1 MLVHCRHHALVDPNL
16 QTSMSLRGSFS
27 IRHIPPH
34 IHAQNQPYAASCSL
48 PPHQGMPSGSVSPRS
63 EDHVPLRQQRA
74 RCPAW
79 QRLFVCMIRPQVLQF
94 ASMPYLAIQRPRQ
107 PCRATSRRGRER
119 MLLQPRFGACRS
131 EAGRGVSY
139 NFPIPETT
147 FLQQY
152 RICSTVRSD
161 SCLLA
166 RVLAVLNSR
175 ARKLCGPRK
184 IQSKGIPEAGPI
196 GLSFCT
202 RKPRES

>member
-1 MLVHCRHHALVDPNL
+1 
-16 QTSMSLRGSFS
+16 MSLRGSFS
-27 IRHIPPH
+27 IRHMPPH
-34 IHAQNQPYAASCSL
+34 IHAQNQPYAALCSL
-48 PPHQGMPSGSVSPRS
+48 PLHQGMPSGSVSPRS

-74 RCPAW
+74 RCPAL

-94 ASMPYLAIQRPRQ
+94 ASMPYLATQRPRQ

-119 MLLQPRFGACRS
+119 MLLQLRFGACRS

-152 RICSTVRSD
+152 SCSTARSD

-166 RVLAVLNSR
+166 AFLPFSTLERENFVAPGKFSPKAAPRR
-175 ARKLCGPRK
+175 AR
-184 IQSKGIPEAGPI
+184 SDF
-196 GLSFCT
+196 LSA
-202 RKPRES
+202 RGNPARAEQ